1 MGTDVKKITEFIDNY
16 LETHQMEYITPT
28 KANELLAEAG
38 LLDDS
43 ESRPGKPLRDLLRDN
58 KFPHAY
64 QEGTL
69 WRIPKSNNLL
79 VQGNQ
84 KKLPIRDNKEHVISE
99 KKKKTKSKNEK
110 ERDELYVIRLCNEVL
125 GVEASRQH
133 TIDFLKLGLEAW
145 CGETPYVL
153 ILGTFPSEKSLTAQA
168 YYQNKS
174 HNSFYRIMESL
185 FERQSGMSDKDFI
198 INNHIALWDCMKE
211 ADREGSLDANI
222 KGYVAND
229 VEKFLSQHPTI
240 TTIVLNGI
248 GDTTKTFEKN
258 FSVEELKHKYSILSL
273 PSTSNS
279 NSISFDEKLNSWR
292 IIKEI
297 VEAKS

>member
-1 MGTDVKKITEFIDNY
+1 MKGKNEFTQIEINEIVALIRKRCSAPQSEQTKIRNKMRRIGFYGRADFGISDMTEEKFYRLIESKKIIIKDSS
-16 LETHQMEYITPT
+16 
-28 KANELLAEAG
+28 KAKVPPVSSKRGTNLLAYN
-38 LLDDS
+38 
-43 ESRPGKPLRDLLRDN
+43 DL
-58 KFPHAY
+58 KH
-64 QEGTL
+64 
-69 WRIPKSNNLL
+69 
-79 VQGNQ
+79 
-84 KKLPIRDNKEHVISE
+84 
-99 KKKKTKSKNEK
+99 
-110 ERDELYVIRLCNEVL
+110 
-125 GVEASRQH
+125 
-133 TIDFLKLGLEAW
+133 GLEAW

-153 ILGTFPSEKSLTAQA
+153 ILGTLPGEKSLAAQA

-174 HNSFYRIMESL
+174 YNSFYKIMESL

-211 ADREGSLDANI
+211 AEREGSLDANI

-229 VEKFLSQHPTI
+229 VEKFLSQHPAI
-240 TTIVLNGI
+240 TAIVLNG
-248 GDTTKTFEKN
+248 KKAKEAFEKH
-258 FSVEELKHKYSILSL
+258 FSVEELKHRYRILSL

>member
-1 MGTDVKKITEFIDNY
+1 MKGKNEFTQNEINKIVDLIRKRCLAVSDEQTKIRNKMRRIGFYGKDDFGVYDMTEEKFYRLIESKKIIIKDSSKAKVPPVSSKREIIP
-16 LETHQMEYITPT
+16 LTH
-28 KANELLAEAG
+28 N
-38 LLDDS
+38 S
-43 ESRPGKPLRDLLRDN
+43 
-58 KFPHAY
+58 F
-64 QEGTL
+64 
-69 WRIPKSNNLL
+69 
-79 VQGNQ
+79 
-84 KKLPIRDNKEHVISE
+84 
-99 KKKKTKSKNEK
+99 
-110 ERDELYVIRLCNEVL
+110 
-125 GVEASRQH
+125 
-133 TIDFLKLGLEAW
+133 KLGLEAW

-198 INNHIALWDCMKE
+198 INNHIALWDCMKN
-211 ADREGSLDANI
+211 ADRKGNLDANI
-222 KGYVAND
+222 KDYVPND
-229 VEKFLSQHPTI
+229 VEKFLSLHPTI

-258 FSVEELKHKYSILSL
+258 FSVEELKHRYRILSL

-279 NSISFDEKLNSWR
+279 NSINFNEKLNSWR

>member
-1 MGTDVKKITEFIDNY
+1 MSLKIANMKGKNEFTQNEINEIVSLIRKISSTSTPQKKQKQIRDKMRRIGFYGRDDFGISDMTEEKFYGLIESKKIIIKDSSKAKVPPVSSKREIIP
-16 LETHQMEYITPT
+16 LTH
-28 KANELLAEAG
+28 N
-38 LLDDS
+38 S
-43 ESRPGKPLRDLLRDN
+43 
-58 KFPHAY
+58 F
-64 QEGTL
+64 
-69 WRIPKSNNLL
+69 
-79 VQGNQ
+79 
-84 KKLPIRDNKEHVISE
+84 
-99 KKKKTKSKNEK
+99 
-110 ERDELYVIRLCNEVL
+110 
-125 GVEASRQH
+125 
-133 TIDFLKLGLEAW
+133 KLGLEAW

-153 ILGTFPSEKSLTAQA
+153 ILGTLPGEKSLAAQA

-185 FERQSGMSDKDFI
+185 FERQSGMSDQDFI

-229 VEKFLSQHPTI
+229 VEKFLSLHPTI

-258 FSVEELKHKYSILSL
+258 FSVEELKHRYRILSL

-279 NSISFDEKLNSWR
+279 NSINFNEKLNSWR

>member
-1 MGTDVKKITEFIDNY
+1 MKGKNEFTQIEINEIVDLIRKRCSADREEQKRIRADMRRIGFYGRDDFGIFDMTEEKFYRLIESKKIIIKDSSKAKVSPV
-16 LETHQMEYITPT
+16 LSRRETNP
-28 KANELLAEAG
+28 LA
-38 LLDDS
+38 
-43 ESRPGKPLRDLLRDN
+43 
-58 KFPHAY
+58 Y
-64 QEGTL
+64 
-69 WRIPKSNNLL
+69 NNL
-79 VQGNQ
+79 
-84 KKLPIRDNKEHVISE
+84 KH
-99 KKKKTKSKNEK
+99 
-110 ERDELYVIRLCNEVL
+110 
-125 GVEASRQH
+125 
-133 TIDFLKLGLEAW
+133 GLEAW

-153 ILGTFPSEKSLTAQA
+153 ILGTLPGEKSLAAQA
-168 YYQNKS
+168 YYQDKS

-229 VEKFLSQHPTI
+229 VEKFLSLHPTI
-240 TTIVLNGI
+240 TTIVLNGKT
-248 GDTTKTFEKN
+248 DTTKKFEEN
-258 FSVEELKHKYSILSL
+258 FSVDELKHRYRILSL

-279 NSISFDEKLNSWR
+279 NPINFNEKLNSWR

>member
-1 MGTDVKKITEFIDNY
+1 MKGKNEFTQNEINEIVALIRKRCSAPQSEQTKIRNKMRRIGFYGGDDFGVNDMTEEKFYSLIKSGIITINNSGTAKVPPVSSN
-16 LETHQMEYITPT
+16 
-28 KANELLAEAG
+28 
-38 LLDDS
+38 
-43 ESRPGKPLRDLLRDN
+43 RDTN
-58 KFPHAY
+58 
-64 QEGTL
+64 TL
-69 WRIPKSNNLL
+69 TNNNL
-79 VQGNQ
+79 
-84 KKLPIRDNKEHVISE
+84 
-99 KKKKTKSKNEK
+99 KN
-110 ERDELYVIRLCNEVL
+110 
-125 GVEASRQH
+125 
-133 TIDFLKLGLEAW
+133 GLEAW

-153 ILGTFPSEKSLTAQA
+153 ILGTFPSDKSIAAQA

-174 HNSFYRIMESL
+174 YNSFYKIMESL

-211 ADREGSLDANI
+211 AEREGSLDANI

-229 VEKFLSQHPTI
+229 VEKFLSLHPTI

-258 FSVEELKHKYSILSL
+258 FSVEELKHRYRILSL

-279 NSISFDEKLNSWR
+279 NSINFNEKLNSWR

>member
-1 MGTDVKKITEFIDNY
+1 MSLKT
-16 LETHQMEYITPT
+16 
-28 KANELLAEAG
+28 ANMKG
-38 LLDDS
+38 
-43 ESRPGKPLRDLLRDN
+43 
-58 KFPHAY
+58 
-64 QEGTL
+64 
-69 WRIPKSNNLL
+69 
-79 VQGNQ
+79 
-84 KKLPIRDNKEHVISE
+84 
-99 KKKKTKSKNEK
+99 KNEFTQSEINEIVDLIRQRCSADREEQK
-110 ERDELYVIRLCNEVL
+110 QIRADMRRIGFYGRDDFGIFDMTEEKFYSLIKS
-125 GVEASRQH
+125 GII
-133 TIDFLKLGLEAW
+133 TINNSSTAKVPPVSSKREIIPLTHNSFKLGLEAW

-153 ILGTFPSEKSLTAQA
+153 ILGTLPSDKSLAAHA

-198 INNHIALWDCMKE
+198 INNHIALWDCMQE

-229 VEKFLSQHPTI
+229 VEKFLSLHPTI
-240 TTIVLNGI
+240 TTIVLNGK
-248 GDTTKTFEKN
+248 GDTTKTFEEN
-258 FSVEELKHKYSILSL
+258 FSVEELKHRYSILSL

>member
-1 MGTDVKKITEFIDNY
+1 MKGKNEFTQNEINKIVDLIRKRCLAVSDEQTKIRNKMRRIGFYGGDDFGVNDMTEEKFYSLIKSGIITINNSGTAKVPPVSSN
-16 LETHQMEYITPT
+16 
-28 KANELLAEAG
+28 
-38 LLDDS
+38 
-43 ESRPGKPLRDLLRDN
+43 RDTN
-58 KFPHAY
+58 
-64 QEGTL
+64 TL
-69 WRIPKSNNLL
+69 TNNNL
-79 VQGNQ
+79 
-84 KKLPIRDNKEHVISE
+84 
-99 KKKKTKSKNEK
+99 KN
-110 ERDELYVIRLCNEVL
+110 
-125 GVEASRQH
+125 
-133 TIDFLKLGLEAW
+133 GLEAW

-229 VEKFLSQHPTI
+229 VEKFLSLHPTI

-258 FSVEELKHKYSILSL
+258 FSVEELKHRYRILSL

-279 NSISFDEKLNSWR
+279 NSINFNEKLNSWR